1 MHATHVDI
9 FVLLL
14 MAAAMVALLVKVVPV
29 PYVSALALA
38 GLVAAPFIGERP
50 VNLTQDLILF
60 VLLPG
65 LLFEAAFNLS
75 WRELRAN
82 LPTVIA
88 LATVGVALTTGVVG
102 LLGQTALG
110 LTVPLAILLGA
121 MVAPTDP
128 VAVVGVF
135 RKLHV
140 PERLLNLIEAESLVN
155 DGTGVILFSVALA
168 ANDPGAHSS
177 VAAAIL
183 DFVRLAAGGLSL
195 GLLVGFGLSFV
206 STRVDDF
213 QLEMTLTAI
222 AAYGGYLLGELL
234 HVSGILTVVAAGIVV
249 GNYMRPRGM
258 SERTRR
264 AVDNTWDYVAF
275 ALNSVVF
282 LLIGVDVP
290 LRIMIDNLGAVLA
303 TAAITLVARAAA
315 VYVLLGPLQLARG
328 TLSFRWQH
336 LIVWSGL
343 RGAIALALALSI
355 AERGGQ
361 FARISALVYGV
372 VLVSILVQG
381 VTIGPLTRTLLGRG
395 RAA

>member
-1 MHATHVDI
+1 
-9 FVLLL
+9 
-14 MAAAMVALLVKVVPV
+14 MVALMVKVVPV

-38 GLVAAPFIGERP
+38 GLVAAPFIGEK
-50 VNLTQDLILF
+50 VNLTHDLILF

-82 LPTVIA
+82 LVTVIA
-88 LATVGVALTTGVVG
+88 LATAGVALTGGVVA
-102 LLGQTALG
+102 LVGQTALG
-110 LTVPLAILLGA
+110 LTLPLAILLGS

-140 PERLLNLIEAESLVN
+140 PERLLNLIEGESLLN

-168 ANDPGAHSS
+168 ANDPAAHMS

-183 DFVRLAAGGLSL
+183 DFVRLAAGGLAL

-234 HVSGILTVVAAGIVV
+234 NVSGILTVVAAGIVV

-290 LRIMIDNLGAVLA
+290 LRILIDNLGAVFL
-303 TAAITLVARAAA
+303 TAAITLVARAGA
-315 VYVLLGPLQLARG
+315 VYVLLGPLHLARG

-355 AERGGQ
+355 AERGGP

-381 VTIGPLTRTLLGRG
+381 VTIGPITRRLLGRG
-395 RAA
+395 QAA